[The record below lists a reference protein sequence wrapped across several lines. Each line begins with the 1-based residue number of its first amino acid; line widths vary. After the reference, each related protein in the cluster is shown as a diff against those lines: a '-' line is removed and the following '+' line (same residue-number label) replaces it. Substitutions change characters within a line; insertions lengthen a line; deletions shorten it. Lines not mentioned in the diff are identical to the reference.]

1 MKSILTILLSATTLL
16 CSGQIATLDIQN
28 PAPRISDG
36 VDVSVSF
43 EKEKIKKKEGAM
55 SPDEFRR
62 EFENQLGDGEI
73 NFRTELL
80 DTGLVKIGPF
90 KFTIN
95 KTEFITDAITIRVFP
110 DLPNVND
117 GVWLRLVTFKGED
130 ILILEQ
136 RISHGWQKGNSGHSS
151 SSWSIDAE
159 GVNFAS
165 LDIYK
170 VYALGIELKELG
182 SSTSSNSTRDD
193 ILGSGVVS
201 YKLTRYKVT
210 KRDTFKKKVLIT
222 KDLFNSF
229 PRGIDILE
237 VGIE

>member
-1 MKSILTILLSATTLL
+1 MKSILTILLSTTTVL
-16 CSGQIATLDIQN
+16 CVGQIAALDIKN

-43 EKEKIKKKEGAM
+43 EKKEIKMKEGAM

-62 EFENQLGDGEI
+62 EFENQLGDADL

-80 DTGLVKIGPF
+80 DTGLVKVGPF

-95 KTEFITDAITIRVFP
+95 KTTFTTEAVTIRVFP

-117 GVWLRLVTFKGED
+117 GIWLRLVTFRGED

-136 RISHGWQKGNSGHSS
+136 RISHRWKRENGGHSS
-151 SSWSIDAE
+151 SSTDEE
-159 GVNFAS
+159 GVNFAGLDTYKIYS
-165 LDIYK
+165 LG
-170 VYALGIELKELG
+170 VELKEVG
-182 SSTSSNSTRDD
+182 SSISSNSARDE

-201 YKLTRYKVT
+201 YKVTRYKVT
-210 KRDTFKKKVLIT
+210 KRDTFKNKVLIT
-222 KDLFNSF
+222 KDLFNTF
-229 PRGIDILE
+229 PSDVDILD
-237 VGIE
+237 IEIK